1 MLDAGYLASSSSTNV
16 PAPKRKENPIMKAQ
30 AWIKQCKM
38 LVKWKSIVVVTLLF
52 AMLVTVTSCA
62 VTPRR
67 RRRRAVAVVKSSGAV
82 DVVYVKNAPPKPKS
96 EVRSKRP
103 GPKAVW
109 VAGHW
114 QWRGGK
120 YVWMSGHWDR
130 NPRGNAWIPGHW
142 EKKPR
147 GWAWIPGHWK

>member
-1 MLDAGYLASSSSTNV
+1 
-16 PAPKRKENPIMKAQ
+16 MKAQ
-30 AWIKQCKM
+30 AWIEQYKM

-52 AMLVTVTSCA
+52 AMLVAITSCA
-62 VTPRR
+62 VITPRR
-67 RRRRAVAVVKSSGAV
+67 RRGRGRAVAVVKPTGAV
-82 DVVYVKNAPPKPKS
+82 DVVYVQKAPPKPRS

-109 VAGHW
+109 VGGHW
-114 QWRGGK
+114 QWKGGK
-120 YVWMSGHWDR
+120 YAWMSGHWDR

-147 GWAWIPGHWK
+147 GWAWAPGHWK